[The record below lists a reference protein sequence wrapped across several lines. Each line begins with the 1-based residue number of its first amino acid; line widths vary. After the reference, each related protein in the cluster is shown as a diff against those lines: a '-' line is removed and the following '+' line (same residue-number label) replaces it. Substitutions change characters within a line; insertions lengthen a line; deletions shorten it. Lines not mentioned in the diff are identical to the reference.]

1 MADFLQI
8 SCDLLVYITGSIRG
22 YRARYKKTP
31 AEATDVANDVN
42 VTHGLCR
49 QFPASTSPTL
59 FPMLSLDQLLRDK
72 VFPVI
77 LFC

>member
-8 SCDLLVYITGSIRG
+8 SYDLLVYIIGSIRG
-22 YRARYKKTP
+22 YRALQKNAGRSY
-31 AEATDVANDVN
+31 DVANDVN